1 MELNQTSLLQILPNN
16 KKKAINV
23 TEIMTLT
30 GSTRYCLNRKL
41 AKLVKYDFVKTEMR
55 KLKIEN
61 AVRDVRYYW
70 KYE

>member
-1 MELNQTSLLQILPNN
+1 
-16 KKKAINV
+16 
-23 TEIMTLT
+23 MTLT